1 MSEEIERKEVDDL
14 MIDLRDVLLDGCKK
28 HLDRQVFP
36 KDFKEDL
43 VLIKQSADLLYNLIK
58 ELPLLSKYKDKITK
72 NAVEHYHL
80 ILMDLYLTFCK
91 RPSRMMYRGQAVM
104 SFSYLES
111 GKVDECIKSF
121 EKMKK
126 QMFKDL
132 EIKPEVMKEESNLN
146 S

>member
-58 ELPLLSKYKDKITK
+58 ELPVLSKYKDKITK

>member
-91 RPSRMMYRGQAVM
+91 RPSKMMYRGQAVM

-132 EIKPEVMKEESNLN
+132 EIKPEVMKEESDLN

>member
-58 ELPLLSKYKDKITK
+58 ELPVLSKYKDKITK

-121 EKMKK
+121 EKMKE

-132 EIKPEVMKEESNLN
+132 EIKPEVMKEESDLN